1 MCIRDRDYSEE
12 TAKKIDEEVIS
23 IVQRNYDKA
32 VSLLDEHIEILHK
45 MSRELLEKEVLNA
58 LEIDAI
64 IGSALP
70 AEHAAQTS

>member
-1 MCIRDRDYSEE
+1 
-12 TAKKIDEEVIS
+12 
-23 IVQRNYDKA
+23 
-32 VSLLDEHIEILHK
+32 